1 MAAVVKDPA
10 PRLVSPLLFI
20 LAGLCFLLPF
30 AGVSCNTTAVKP
42 EIASLSEL
50 GGATSA
56 AEQRAENA
64 CLDGLNGFDLW
75 TYTGLNLAAGSDP
88 KVAASEPAACNN
100 LSAAAGGTVSTTPSR
115 ASDVNVGVQPL
126 ILVAVAAM
134 VLGLLLSLFRYAIR
148 GLVVAV
154 LAIGAIALLFLAST
168 NLGLR
173 GDDQDPGQHRR
184 LGCGLGG
191 RGDHLRSRPLQLL
204 HGEHGDRPHPG
215 HGRPGR
221 GRSVQPRGPDR
232 EPRGR
237 RIAGGPGPGHRR
249 RLAGARSGST
259 AMGGASTGGLPG
271 PHHPP
276 WPPPADYPPPPP
288 PPPPRP

>member
-168 NLGLR
+168 NL
-173 GDDQDPGQHRR
+173 DSEVTTKIQHSIAAS
-184 LGCGLGG
+184 GAA
-191 RGDHLRSRPLQLL
+191 SA
-204 HGEHGDRPHPG
+204 
-215 HGRPGR
+215 
-221 GRSVQPRGPDR
+221 
-232 EPRGR
+232 
-237 RIAGGPGPGHRR
+237 AGGIISGLDLSSFFTVSMGIGLILAMAALGVVALYNLVAQIVSLAGGGSRAAPALATGGGWPAPGP
-249 RLAGARSGST
+249 APPQWGA
-259 AMGGASTGGLPG
+259 
-271 PHHPP
+271 PP
-276 WPPPADYPPPPP
+276 PPPAWPPPGGYPPPPP